1 MTEFATKRAEEI
13 EEKKLPLADDR
24 LHIAPDKIKDQHAG
38 NEMPDVVVEERGG
51 KKLPGISVRNT
62 AVAKPE
68 IFENE
73 SAIPGG
79 EDNLNDEGRGVQAQQ
94 GKENYALRGRP

>member
-1 MTEFATKRAEEI
+1 MTEFAAKRAKEI

-24 LHIAPDKIKDQHAG
+24 LDIAPDKLKDKYAG
-38 NEMPDVVVEERGG
+38 NKMPDVVIEQRCG
-51 KKLPGISVRNT
+51 KKLPGIRVRNT
-62 AVAKPE
+62 AVAKSE

-79 EDNLNDEGRGVQAQQ
+79 EDNLNDEGRGVQPQQ
-94 GKENYALRGRP
+94 GKENYALRRRP

>member
-1 MTEFATKRAEEI
+1 MTEFATKRAKEI
-13 EEKKLPLADDR
+13 EEKKLPLPDDR

-38 NEMPDVVVEERGG
+38 NEMPDVVIEQRGG